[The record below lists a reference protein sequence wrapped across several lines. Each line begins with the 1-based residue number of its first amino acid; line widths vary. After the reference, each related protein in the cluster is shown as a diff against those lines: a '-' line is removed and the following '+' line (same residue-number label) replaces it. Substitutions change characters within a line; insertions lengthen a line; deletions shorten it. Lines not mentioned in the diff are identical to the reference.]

1 MLKIEEM
8 LSKWEKMIEGKKKML
23 TIYLFHNVMLIET
36 DDPSTCQRFDIFL
49 FYYFISIPMQFLGP
63 SPKDR

>member
-1 MLKIEEM
+1 M
-8 LSKWEKMIEGKKKML
+8 LSKWEILIEDRKKML
-23 TIYLFHNVMLIET
+23 TIYLFLNVMLIENN
-36 DDPSTCQRFDIFL
+36 DPSTCQRFDIFL

>member
-8 LSKWEKMIEGKKKML
+8 FSKWEKMIEDRKKML

-36 DDPSTCQRFDIFL
+36 NDPSTCQRFDVLL